1 LFLGRTVLQYELLKF
16 EMRRGT
22 TMKKVMLLTIFT
34 ALMMISSAAVAQT
47 ASGTLTVTATV
58 NGSINLVFNSD
69 ASGLALSSGAGT
81 NAATLAFGN
90 VSAFGAIPAGIVR
103 STTASNFT
111 VSSAVDVLVTK
122 TNSASANYTL
132 KAQMGSADAVN
143 TWSVGGVAVTNAA
156 QSTLTATGTYAAN
169 SNFPVAITV
178 PFTTASGT
186 LISNT
191 INYVA
196 TAN

>member
-1 LFLGRTVLQYELLKF
+1 
-16 EMRRGT
+16 
-22 TMKKVMLLTIFT
+22 MKKISIVTIFA
-34 ALMMISSAAVAQT
+34 ALMMISSVAVAQTT
-47 ASGTLTVTATV
+47 ASGTLTVSATV
-58 NGSINLVFNSD
+58 NGSIQLVFNSD
-69 ASGLALSSGAGT
+69 AAGVALSSGAGT

-90 VSAFGAIPAGIVR
+90 VSAFGTVAAGVTR
-103 STTASNFT
+103 TTTASNFT
-111 VSSAVDVLVTK
+111 VSSAVDVQVSK

-132 KAQMGSADAVN
+132 KAQLGTADATN
-143 TWSVGGVAVTNAA
+143 TWSVGGVAVTSAA

-178 PFTTASGT
+178 PFTSASGT
-186 LISNT
+186 TISNT

>member
-1 LFLGRTVLQYELLKF
+1 
-16 EMRRGT
+16 
-22 TMKKVMLLTIFT
+22 MKKLIILTI
-34 ALMMISSAAVAQT
+34 ASAMMMFCASFASAQT
-47 ASGTLTVTATV
+47 ANGTLTVTATV
-58 NGSINLVFNSD
+58 QGSINLVFNSD
-69 ASGLALSSGAGT
+69 AAGVALTGSGT

-90 VSAFGAIPAGIVR
+90 VSAFGAVSAGVVR
-103 STTASNFT
+103 TVAANSFT
-111 VSSAVDVLVTK
+111 VSSAVDVQVSK

-132 KAQMGSADAVN
+132 KAQLGAADAVN
-143 TWSVGGVAVTNAA
+143 TWQVGGVTVTNAA
-156 QSTLTATGTYAAN
+156 QATIAATGTYAAN

-191 INYVA
+191 INYTA